1 MKTKWAEQP
10 ILAPG
15 TSTKHYESFNMK
27 KVFRNAMIY
36 NLSKISQ
43 KIHLLENIIEE
54 IFKEENNDIIFKI
67 EKINE
72 LIQGIY
78 ELQGITNR
86 YLKSAKGVFSIDFGA
101 GLKLKESLK

>member
-1 MKTKWAEQP
+1 M
-10 ILAPG
+10 
-15 TSTKHYESFNMK
+15 
-27 KVFRNAMIY
+27 FRGLHTLKGNARIY

-86 YLKSAKGVFSIDFGA
+86 YLKSAKGVFSMPSPI
-101 GLKLKESLK
+101 LKKLLGPL